1 MALGTMP
8 VAAIAETAQGAAVV
22 STKAGEQKTGYLSV
36 SFVDQDGKTI
46 ADTKAFEGVTI
57 GTKISDLKDEVAASV
72 DQSKWELVDIVDY
85 YGNSVLNST
94 FSYDGMSLTAKFKPA
109 DKSQIIVD
117 LHDEN
122 GSGIL
127 DADGNPLQVTIDASE
142 LEGYQLSSQAILG
155 QVKGKVDS
163 SKFEF
168 SKLLDAKKDDVTNDA
183 YYGGVLHLT
192 AVFKT
197 IPSVEWTQLTVTY
210 VDQYG
215 DSVDGFENGA
225 VVVVEK
231 GYQFSSPY
239 LKGLITNGVDATV
252 YEFSKIL
259 DADGQDITND
269 AATKDAQDITV
280 VFNRKQA
287 QKFTVSYYASTGDDL
302 LGTEEYE
309 KGSYGWLGGVKAP
322 EQDGYEFVGWKYT
335 GDSDDHLIDDSKT
348 QLLGNVSVQPV
359 YKQKAQAYKVTY
371 WDGMDVIGEAETYAG
386 EYNWN
391 YVTPAPKEG
400 YVFLGWKYTGD
411 TDDHL
416 IDFATTPMGSADVN
430 VEAVWK
436 KADPK
441 RETYKVTYWDG
452 MDVIGEAETYA
463 GEYNW
468 NYVTPAPKAGYDF
481 LGWKWTGDTDDH
493 LIDFTKTPMPES
505 DVNVE
510 AVWKKTSVA
519 PNPGNPSNPGNPTT
533 PEKHKFDDVV
543 PGEWYEDGV
552 NFVYE
557 KGLMLGYEGTNI
569 FGVGQPLT
577 RGQMATILFRY
588 ANPNDKSDYHASK
601 NETGLADVADGQ
613 FYTPAANWAVK
624 NGVINGY
631 DNPDGTRTFGADD
644 PITFEQYVQMVANLT
659 ADGADEDSDLTLL
672 DKFTDG
678 GKVSDWAKKAMAW
691 AASNGLVEGIDNW
704 DGTRTIDPSA
714 AVARERAATVFM
726 RAYDLKLMK

>member
-1 MALGTMP
+1 M
-8 VAAIAETAQGAAVV
+8 
-22 STKAGEQKTGYLSV
+22 
-36 SFVDQDGKTI
+36 
-46 ADTKAFEGVTI
+46 
-57 GTKISDLKDEVAASV
+57 
-72 DQSKWELVDIVDY
+72 
-85 YGNSVLNST
+85 
-94 FSYDGMSLTAKFKPA
+94 
-109 DKSQIIVD
+109 
-117 LHDEN
+117 
-122 GSGIL
+122 
-127 DADGNPLQVTIDASE
+127 
-142 LEGYQLSSQAILG
+142 
-155 QVKGKVDS
+155 
-163 SKFEF
+163 
-168 SKLLDAKKDDVTNDA
+168 
-183 YYGGVLHLT
+183 
-192 AVFKT
+192 
-197 IPSVEWTQLTVTY
+197 
-210 VDQYG
+210 
-215 DSVDGFENGA
+215 
-225 VVVVEK
+225 
-231 GYQFSSPY
+231 
-239 LKGLITNGVDATV
+239 
-252 YEFSKIL
+252 
-259 DADGQDITND
+259 
-269 AATKDAQDITV
+269 
-280 VFNRKQA
+280 
-287 QKFTVSYYASTGDDL
+287 SYYASTGDDL
-302 LGTEEYE
+302 LGTKEYE

-322 EQDGYEFVGWKYT
+322 ERDGYEFVGWKYT

-391 YVTPAPKEG
+391 YVTPAPK
-400 YVFLGWKYTGD
+400 
-411 TDDHL
+411 
-416 IDFATTPMGSADVN
+416 
-430 VEAVWK
+430 
-436 KADPK
+436 
-441 RETYKVTYWDG
+441 
-452 MDVIGEAETYA
+452 
-463 GEYNW
+463 
-468 NYVTPAPKAGYDF
+468 AGYDF

-505 DVNVE
+505 DVNIE

-519 PNPGNPSNPGNPTT
+519 PNPGKPSNPGNPSNPGKPTT

-644 PITFEQYVQMVANLT
+644 PVTFEQYVQMVANLT

-678 GKVSDWAKKAMAW
+678 EKVSGWAKKAMAW
-691 AASNGLVEGIDNW
+691 AASNGLVEGIDNH